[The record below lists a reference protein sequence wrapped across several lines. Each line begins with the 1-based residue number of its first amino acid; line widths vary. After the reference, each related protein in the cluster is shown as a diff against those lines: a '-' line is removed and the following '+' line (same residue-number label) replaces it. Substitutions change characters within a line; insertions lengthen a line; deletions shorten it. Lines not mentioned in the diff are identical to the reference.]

1 MQTKN
6 HFIIGVDE
14 VGRGCLLGDV
24 VVCACIL
31 PNEILTVLDETQKTI
46 SQADD
51 VGIFSNHAIFALA
64 DSKKLSEKKRDT
76 LFPLIQNTAIDFA
89 IIKIPPAKIDE
100 INILQ
105 ATLLGMRN
113 AIEQVILHINQT
125 VTNATFTVVIDGNQ
139 FPKLDDLAIF
149 PQITDLRSIIKGD
162 GRHATISG
170 ASVLAKV
177 TRDNDMR
184 ALAKVYP
191 DYAIDKHKGY
201 GTVAHLQAIEKFGV
215 LAEHRKSFAPIKHL
229 FFLH

>member
-1 MQTKN
+1 MQSKN

-31 PNEILTVLDETQKTI
+31 PNNILTVLDKSEKAI
-46 SQADD
+46 CQADE
-51 VGIFSNHAIFALA
+51 VGIVQNHALVTLE
-64 DSKKLSEKKRDT
+64 DSKKLSEKKRHT

-89 IIKIPPAKIDE
+89 IAKIPPAKIDE

-113 AIEQVILHINQT
+113 AVEQVILQVNQT
-125 VTNATFTVVIDGNQ
+125 FPNATFTVVIDGNQ
-139 FPKLDDLAIF
+139 LPKLADLAVF
-149 PQITDLRSIIKGD
+149 SQITDLRTIVKGD

-177 TRDNDMR
+177 IRDNDMR
-184 ALAKVYP
+184 ELAKIYP
-191 DYAIDKHKGY
+191 DYAIEKHKGY
-201 GTVAHLQAIEKFGV
+201 GTVAHLQAIEKHGV
-215 LAEHRKSFAPIKHL
+215 LLEHRKSFAPIKYW
-229 FFLH
+229 FSLH